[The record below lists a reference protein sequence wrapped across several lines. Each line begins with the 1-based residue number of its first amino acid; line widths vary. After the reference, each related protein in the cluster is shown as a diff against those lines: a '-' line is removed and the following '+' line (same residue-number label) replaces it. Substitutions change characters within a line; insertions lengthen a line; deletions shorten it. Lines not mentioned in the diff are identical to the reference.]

1 MQYRDSLSA
10 VVPASGAVIIPLT
23 PNGTLTYVVRQ
34 VSLERNDAPLGATC
48 YLRIN
53 GRDVTPLI
61 NSGDTAAGEP
71 PTWVYPGDRLTLEF
85 AGYTPGMSLTGT
97 FFYDKENR

>member
-1 MQYRDSLSA
+1 MQSRESLSGTVSA
-10 VVPASGAVIIPLT
+10 AGTLVIPLS
-23 PNGTLTYVVRQ
+23 PNGTLTYIVGQ
-34 VSLERNDAPLGATC
+34 VTLERNDAPLGATC

-53 GRDVTPLI
+53 GRDITPMI

-85 AGYTPGMSLTGT
+85 AGYTPGDSLTGT
-97 FFYDKENR
+97 FFYEKKTV